1 MSLQYLATE
10 ASTPRACICA
20 PSARAAASRTKR
32 QPRCKAS
39 AISAAPIGRAEGV
52 GDAALR
58 HVALV
63 EAVVVDA
70 GKPGHVVGEHQR
82 HSGAQVLLD
91 VDGAGQGLVVLGDE
105 ALPV

>member
-1 MSLQYLATE
+1 MSPQYLAIE

-20 PSARAAASRTKR
+20 PSANTAASTRKR
-32 QPRCKAS
+32 QPRCRAS

-70 GKPGHVVGEHQR
+70 GEPGHVVGEHQR
-82 HSGAQVLLD
+82 HGGAQILPDL
-91 VDGAGQGLVVLGDE
+91 DGAGQGLVVLGDE
-105 ALPV
+105 ALL